1 MKISVVCTGN
11 ICRSPM
17 GEVMLRSALEQAGLA
32 DAVDVNS
39 CGLGGWHVGDGADR
53 RAVAQ
58 LKQDGYDG
66 TAHVAA
72 QFGPE
77 HADADMFLAMDHGHV
92 SGLIDNGVDP
102 HKIYLFRAFDPAS
115 HTGEID
121 DHNAPEVDD
130 PYYGPDSGFATTA
143 FEINNALPGITNFVR
158 KQVEAGG

>member
-1 MKISVVCTGN
+1 
-11 ICRSPM
+11 M